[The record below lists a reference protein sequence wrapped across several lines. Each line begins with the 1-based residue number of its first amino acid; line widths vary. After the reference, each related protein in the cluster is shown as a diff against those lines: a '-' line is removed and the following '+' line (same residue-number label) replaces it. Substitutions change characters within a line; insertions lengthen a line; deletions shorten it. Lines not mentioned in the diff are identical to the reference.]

1 MGKVMQTVNQRMAYP
16 IPEAAAKIGISRAKL
31 YDLMNQGEVKYFHI
45 GRRRLVSNDSLRA
58 FIRAKEA
65 T

>member
-1 MGKVMQTVNQRMAYP
+1 MQTVNQRMAYP

-58 FIRAKEA
+58 FIKAKEA